1 MHIKDIPKLTNI
13 SNNKESIALSRL
25 PGRLAD
31 WDKDYGID
39 LDPEFQRGH
48 VWKMEHKS
56 KYIEFLL
63 RGGVS
68 PIIMFNS
75 PAYNNFVKSD
85 LPDTIV
91 LVDGKQ
97 RITAILEFL
106 DNKVPIFGGHYC
118 KDIEGIIPLLRT
130 KYITVCVNDLTEM
143 PAILQWY
150 LEMNEGNIAHSDD
163 EIERVRNLL
172 KSYKN

>member
-13 SNNKESIALSRL
+13 ANNRESVALSRL

-31 WDKDYGID
+31 WDKDYGLD

-48 VWKMEHKS
+48 VWQMEHKI

-75 PAYNNFVKSD
+75 PAYNDFEKSD

-97 RITAILEFL
+97 RTTAILEFL
-106 DNKVPIFGGHYC
+106 DDKVPVFGGNYC
-118 KDIEGIIPLLRT
+118 STIEGIIPLLRT
-130 KYITVCVNDLTEM
+130 RYITLCVNTLTKM
-143 PAILQWY
+143 PDILRWY
-150 LEMNEGNIAHSDD
+150 LEMNEGNIAHSND
-163 EIERVRNLL
+163 EIQRVRGLL
-172 KSYKN
+172 NNYKN